1 MNGKVAKKLRKNAK
15 AWATKYM
22 RDNILVYQTL
32 PFMDRFRIGWAIIA
46 KRGDGT
52 PKGKK

>member
-1 MNGKVAKKLRKNAK
+1 LSGKQYKKIRKEAKKYAQQL
-15 AWATKYM
+15 M

-32 PFMDRFRIGWAIIA
+32 GFIDRFRIGWAIIA

-52 PKGKK
+52 PKGK